1 MLGHEPLPPVER
13 RRVGGV
19 GLIASP
25 RRNGGAAGSC
35 GRKAV
40 LELFTSQ
47 GCSSCPPADALLAQ
61 LGKQPGLVTLS
72 YSVDY
77 WNYLGWH
84 DTLSSAANSERQRE
98 YARMRGDGRVYTP
111 QIVVDGLIHVNGSN
125 EAAIEMAMR
134 NAAKR
139 LADVKVPVNMHAE
152 GDTLV
157 IGIGAAP
164 EKSDKRVSDGLAG
177 DRQGG
182 GDGLHH
188 PRRESRP
195 RRSAITTRSGS
206 LTPVGMWKG
215 EAMTLRLPLKDLK
228 ADGRRLPGRAAPGG
242 ECRADSRRGRA
253 RAAPSSP
260 EARSAKRK
268 RAG

>member
-1 MLGHEPLPPVER
+1 LPEISPGFLHATAMKRSLRSTARAWLGVALM
-13 RRVGGV
+13 GF
-19 GLIASP
+19 
-25 RRNGGAAGSC
+25 AAPSMAQTSNPAGEA
-35 GRKAV
+35 KAV

-61 LGKQPGLVTLS
+61 LGKQPGLITLS

-98 YARMRGDGRVYTP
+98 YGRVRGDGKVYTP
-111 QIVVDGLIHVNGSN
+111 QIVVNGLFHENGSN

-134 NAAKR
+134 NAAER
-139 LADVKVPVNMHAE
+139 LRDVKVPVRMHAE

-164 EKSDKRVSDGLAG
+164 EKSDKRAATIWLAIAKDEATVSITRGENRGRELSY
-177 DRQGG
+177 
-182 GDGLHH
+182 HH
-188 PRRESRP
+188 PVRD
-195 RRSAITTRSGS
+195 
-206 LTPVGMWKG
+206 LTPVGMWEG

-228 ADGRRLPGRAAPGG
+228 TMGGDCLVALLQVENAGPILGAAQYDRL
-242 ECRADSRRGRA
+242 
-253 RAAPSSP
+253 
-260 EARSAKRK
+260 
-268 RAG
+268 